1 MYRIENHPKDSID
14 VILNEIFNY
23 MEQHPLNRK
32 SAKLLSVRKE
42 LRRTLKKYEEEYK
55 ENGEDLQQITN
66 DNYKLSTIHGI
77 SNTHMKELY
86 KDFFDSDSRFRQNLY
101 NLTPNRCPIC
111 DANWGY
117 AVRTLDHILPESIF
131 PQFSILPLN
140 LVPTCYR
147 CNHSKS
153 TTVGYLPNEGV
164 INPFF
169 NNINLTNYLK
179 CYIYIQNNDFTTH
192 IHLKPESDLHINHNR
207 YQRLKFFY
215 EKVYKMDETYS
226 EVTRTS
232 ILNSLLVSLSKVGPM
247 SQSQT
252 KRFFSS
258 LLEGM
263 RREEIIKDGIV
274 TTEYLKLLLLDSL
287 IEVYDSNCHSLIQE
301 MISEKLV
308 IKRQAENF

>member
-1 MYRIENHPKDSID
+1 MYRIENYPGDNID

-23 MEQHPLNRK
+23 MEQHPGNGK
-32 SAKLLSVRKE
+32 SARLLSVSE
-42 LRRTLKKYEEEYK
+42 DLRRTLNDYEEEYRR
-55 ENGEDLQQITN
+55 NGVDLQKITN
-66 DNYKLSTIHGI
+66 DDYKLNDIHGI
-77 SNTHMKELY
+77 SNTHMKALY
-86 KDFFDSDSRFRQNLY
+86 KQFFDSDSKFRQNLY
-101 NLTPNRCPIC
+101 KLTPSRCPIC

-117 AVRTLDHILPESIF
+117 AARTLDHILPESIF

-147 CNHSKS
+147 CNHTKS
-153 TTVGYLPNEGV
+153 TTVGYSPNEGV

-179 CYIYIQNNDFTTH
+179 CYIYIQNDDFITH
-192 IHLKPESDLHINHNR
+192 IHLKNESDLLIDHNK

-215 EKVYKMDETYS
+215 EEVYKLDVTYS

-232 ILNSLLVSLSKVGPM
+232 ILNPLLISLSNVEPM

-258 LLEGM
+258 LLEEL
-263 RREEIIKDGIV
+263 RREEIIRDGLV
-274 TTEYLKLLLLDSL
+274 TIEYLKILLLDSL
-287 IEVYDSNCHSLIQE
+287 IEVYDSDYHSLIQE
-301 MISEKLV
+301 MVSEKRV
-308 IKRQAENF
+308 VKQQAEIF

>member
-1 MYRIENHPKDSID
+1 MYRIENHPEDNID
-14 VILNEIFNY
+14 VILNEIFDY
-23 MEQHPLNRK
+23 MERHPLNGK
-32 SAKLLSVRKE
+32 AKKLIEVRQQ
-42 LRRTLKKYEEEYK
+42 LRQILQEYEEDYR

-66 DNYKLSTIHGI
+66 DDYKLSSVHEI
-77 SNTHMKELY
+77 SNAHMKELY
-86 KDFFDSDSRFRQNLY
+86 KEFFNSDSKFRQNLY
-101 NLTPNRCPIC
+101 NLTPSRCPIC

-147 CNHSKS
+147 CNHAKS
-153 TTVGYLPNEGV
+153 TTVGYLSNEGV

-192 IHLKPESDLHINHNR
+192 VHLRPESELDINHDR

-215 EKVYKMDETYS
+215 EKVYKLNETYS

-232 ILNSLLVSLSKVGPM
+232 ILNSLLVSLSKVEAM

-252 KRFFSS
+252 KRFFNS
-258 LLEGM
+258 LLEGL
-263 RREEIIKDGIV
+263 RREEIIADGIV

-287 IEVYDSNCHSLIQE
+287 IEVYDSNYHRLIQE
-301 MISEKLV
+301 MVFEKLTM
-308 IKRQAENF
+308 KRQTENF

>member
-1 MYRIENHPKDSID
+1 MYRIENHPEDNID
-14 VILNEIFNY
+14 VILNEIFDY
-23 MEQHPLNRK
+23 MEQHPRNGK
-32 SAKLLSVRKE
+32 SDELLSVRQE
-42 LRRTLKKYEEEYK
+42 LRHTLQKYEETYR
-55 ENGEDLQQITN
+55 ENGENLQRITN
-66 DNYKLSTIHGI
+66 DDYKLSNIHGI
-77 SNTHMKELY
+77 SNAYMKELY
-86 KDFFDSDSRFRQNLY
+86 KEFFDSDSKFRQNLY
-101 NLTPNRCPIC
+101 NLTPSRCPIC

-147 CNHSKS
+147 CNHAKS

-169 NNINLTNYLK
+169 NNIKLTNYLK

-192 IHLKPESDLHINHNR
+192 VHLKPESELNIDHNR
-207 YQRLKFFY
+207 YQKLKFFY
-215 EKVYKMDETYS
+215 EKVYKMNETYS

-232 ILNSLLVSLSKVGPM
+232 ILNSLLVLLSKVDSM

-287 IEVYDSNCHSLIQE
+287 IEVYDSNYHSLIQE
-301 MISEKLV
+301 MVCKKQA
-308 IKRQAENF
+308 IKQQPENF